1 MLLLKN
7 IFVILHVITAA
18 AWFGLGLR
26 LSGQARSVTLL
37 ESTKAMPLAND
48 IGRSV
53 YYMNVF
59 IVLTLVFSVVAFLL
73 GGAFASYG
81 PIYHTSLL
89 LILIM
94 TAVQLFVIRTGWN
107 SLHEALSKGAGETE
121 GPRKRVAM
129 GTGIGHLLWLIL
141 LVLMF
146 WNRIGPALG

>member
-37 ESTKAMPLAND
+37 EPAKAMPLAND

-73 GGAFASYG
+73 GGAFAGYG
-81 PIYHTSLL
+81 PVYHTSLL
-89 LILIM
+89 LIVIM

-107 SLHEALSKGAGETE
+107 NLHDALSKNTGDTE
-121 GPRKRVAM
+121 PYRKRVAM
-129 GTGIGHLLWLIL
+129 GTGIGHLLWLVI

-146 WNRIGPALG
+146 WNQIAPAFR